1 MNERRR
7 LSGARGAIT
16 MHTVILTL
24 TILGVVGVV
33 IIGVV
38 LAFAGF
44 TKFGVIV
51 LALFAVQAFYGWTL
65 YRKIPRPDI
74 AALQHEPA
82 DEPADE
88 A

>member
-7 LSGARGAIT
+7 LSGSGGAIT
-16 MHTVILTL
+16 LHTVILTL
-24 TILGVVGVV
+24 TVLGVIGVV

-38 LAFAGF
+38 LAFTGF

-51 LALFAVQAFYGWTL
+51 LGLFGAQAIYGWML
-65 YRKIPRPDI
+65 YRRMPRPDI
-74 AALQHEPA
+74 ASLQHEPA